1 MTLADDWLID
11 IRSLAPLLTLRAP
24 SGTDLKIFL
33 KRIPLFEFQ
42 KGAVKR
48 SLMDRK
54 LFYLSLSSPFLTQKS
69 RDALSIFSCE

>member
-1 MTLADDWLID
+1 MTLADWPID
-11 IRSLAPLLTLRAP
+11 VRSLAALFTLKAP
-24 SGTDLKIFL
+24 SGTDLKILL

-54 LFYLSLSSPFLTQKS
+54 LFFLSLSSPFLTQKS
-69 RDALSIFSCE
+69 RDSLSIFSCE